1 MPSSKNLEIHYW
13 GHASYSLF
21 CDGAHFVM
29 DPVFDEPFEDG
40 NTYFNPSRKINKEKM
55 PPVKALFL
63 SHNHGDHFDKSS
75 LQYLSK
81 YKPQVFCPDDFE
93 ILSALKFYN
102 FEKITTLKPW
112 QAQSFG
118 PCALIPTPSLS
129 PYSELGLI
137 VQAKGLALWNQV
149 DTALD
154 LKTIW
159 TAKHKLNKKIDILF
173 CAFSPLKEYC
183 INWPEEMA
191 FPAKRLEGLLTKALA
206 VEARHIAPS
215 SCSIKVGRHLEPLN
229 SRIYQVTKPEFIR
242 LLKLKSP
249 KPLSA
254 YDIEAGA
261 VLNLGEAGDF
271 KIQPDSSFFIKRTGE
286 RLDLSSLPRLKIS
299 HLPLGDFEMSKKD
312 QEIIISNMQKL
323 PFFLKQLMKY
333 EFFHWLELCK
343 AEDYSILIEVADKTK
358 TLNFLLS
365 NRLEKLTQKPLSDK
379 WDYRFHYRAE
389 DLIKKMTLESAD
401 ISFFAYRNTASLRYK
416 NLKAPLAFYG
426 FYEDDIVDAY
436 DDNHFLRHWPF
447 YS

>member
-1 MPSSKNLEIHYW
+1 MSASLLEIHYW

-21 CDGAHFVM
+21 SEDCHLLM
-29 DPVFDEPFEDG
+29 DPVIDEPFEDG

-63 SHNHGDHFDKSS
+63 SHNHGDHFDKPT

-81 YKPQVFCPDDFE
+81 YKPHVFCPNDWE

-129 PYSELGLI
+129 PYNELGLI
-137 VQAKGLALWNQV
+137 VQAQGLSLWNQV

-173 CAFSPLKEYC
+173 HPFQPSKLYC
-183 INWPEEMA
+183 DFWPEEKA
-191 FPAKRLEGLLTKALA
+191 FPAKRLQGFLTKALA
-206 VEARHIAPS
+206 VEARFVIPS
-215 SCSIKVGRHLEPLN
+215 SFSLKLGGVREPLN
-229 SRIYQVTKPEFIR
+229 SRMYQVTKPEFIR

-249 KPLSA
+249 NLKV

-261 VLNLGEAGDF
+261 VLQLSKGNL
-271 KIQPDSSFFIKRTGE
+271 KVSPDSSFFIKRTGK
-286 RLDLSSLPRLKIS
+286 RADLSLLPRPKIP

-323 PFFLKQLMKY
+323 PFFLKQLIQR
-333 EFFHWLELCK
+333 EFCHWLELCR
-343 AEDYSILIEVADKTK
+343 AENYSILIEAVDKK
-358 TLNFLLS
+358 EALKFLLYD
-365 NRLEKLTQKPLSDK
+365 RLEKLTPKPLSDK

-389 DLIKKMTLESAD
+389 DLIKK
-401 ISFFAYRNTASLRYK
+401 ISNKSHLYHFFIYRNSSRFDQLK
-416 NLKAPLAFYG
+416 NNFEFFG
-426 FYEDDIVDAY
+426 FNEDLSVDGF
-436 DDNHFLRHWPF
+436 DVDHFLRYWPF
-447 YS
+447 SF